1 MENILTPA
9 VLISLSVLIILH
21 VLSVALRGIA
31 AKLTAYLNVAL
42 HVGLLFVLSYLKLK
56 IEEAVLVYLISVFA
70 YTVAATVAYKLSLK
84 KAPAEESAPTEE
96 SVPTEESAPSEASEN
111 DENGEV
117 AEV

>member
-21 VLSVALRGIA
+21 VLSVALRGTA

-84 KAPAEESAPTEE
+84 KAPAEQ
-96 SVPTEESAPSEASEN
+96 SVPTEESAPTEASEN
-111 DENGEV
+111 DENVEV